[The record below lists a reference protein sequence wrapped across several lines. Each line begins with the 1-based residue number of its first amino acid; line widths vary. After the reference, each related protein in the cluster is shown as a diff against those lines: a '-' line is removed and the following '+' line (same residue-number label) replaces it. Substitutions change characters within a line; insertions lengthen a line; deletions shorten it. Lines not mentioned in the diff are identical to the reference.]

1 MAHPSALATASLTPA
16 PLATPVANAEASDG
30 ATAAVGTLGEAG
42 GTVSGSGSGSTDLDL
57 LVTCWFD
64 DTSNRLELR
73 ATDKG
78 NEESAV
84 YTGAIY
90 ACELRPA
97 SAGGT
102 ATQAEREAAAAAVL
116 QHVRL
121 DAQGVL
127 TTDASTGPT
136 TGPAEAT
143 GSMGATVMKRGVSIG
158 ASFSIVS
165 VDETPCGVAIRGFD
179 VVQTRPLRCEVR
191 AERGGP
197 RRWRRLSAHAY
208 IHRTEQFP
216 F

>member
-1 MAHPSALATASLTPA
+1 MERGFEGFASSVVASALPRRVSGGGETL
-16 PLATPVANAEASDG
+16 PVAPR
-30 ATAAVGTLGEAG
+30 G
-42 GTVSGSGSGSTDLDL
+42 G
-57 LVTCWFD
+57 
-64 DTSNRLELR
+64 
-73 ATDKG
+73 
-78 NEESAV
+78 
-84 YTGAIY
+84 
-90 ACELRPA
+90 ELRPA

-102 ATQAEREAAAAAVL
+102 ATQAEREAAAAAAL

-143 GSMGATVMKRGVSIG
+143 GSMGGTVVKRGVSIG

-191 AERGGP
+191 AKRGGP
-197 RRWRRLSAHAY
+197 RRRRRLSAHAY

-216 F
+216 L